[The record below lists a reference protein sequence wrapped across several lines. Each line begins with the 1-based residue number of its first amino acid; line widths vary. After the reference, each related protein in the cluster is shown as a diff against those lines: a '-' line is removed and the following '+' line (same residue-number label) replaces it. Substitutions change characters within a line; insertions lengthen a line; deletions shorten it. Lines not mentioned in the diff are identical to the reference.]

1 MEAQKQSF
9 VWPVQNPLKQ
19 VICNNTYTYNITSK
33 SENSKFYVPIVKDY
47 MDLSKGVWNVSLD
60 TYVIKNN
67 GARTA
72 DTILDIS
79 TNMVSGFLHN
89 RKENTNNAQNIC
101 LGKIF
106 LICPAHMTIGGP
118 FEKKWF
124 TVSSNREFCKFEIF
138 VQQNHLTTVQ
148 TSLELEFEMTFM
160 FQRIV

>member
-19 VICNNTYTYNITSK
+19 VICNNTYTYNINSK

-138 VQQNHLTTVQ
+138 VQQNHLSTVQ